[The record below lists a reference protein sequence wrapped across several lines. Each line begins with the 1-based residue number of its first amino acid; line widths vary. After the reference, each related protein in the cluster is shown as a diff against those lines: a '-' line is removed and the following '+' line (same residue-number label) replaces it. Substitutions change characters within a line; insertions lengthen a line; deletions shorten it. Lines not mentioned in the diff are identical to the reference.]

1 MAELLQ
7 ALNDWSIA
15 VALRQPGA
23 AYPLLSA
30 THIFSLGVLVGAITT
45 LDLRLL
51 GLFRG
56 QPLRVLAN
64 PLLRMAV
71 IGLALAVTSGFLLFS
86 VRPVEYAANPAFLI
100 KLVLLAMAAVNI
112 AVLHCLPYW
121 KQAQDRALPHA
132 SIQAAAAISLLLWP
146 ATIVAG
152 RWIGFT

>member
-15 VALRQPGA
+15 AALRQPGV

-30 THIFSLGVLVGAITT
+30 THIFSLGLLVGAITT

-51 GLFRG
+51 GVFRS
-56 QPLRVLAN
+56 QPLTVLAY
-64 PLLRMAV
+64 PLLRMAA
-71 IGLALAVTSGFLLFS
+71 IGLAVAVTSGFLLFS

-100 KLVLLAMAAVNI
+100 KLALLAMAAVNI

-121 KQAQDRALPHA
+121 KRARDGAPLHP
-132 SIQAAAAISLLLWP
+132 SVKAAAVISLLTWP

-152 RWIGFT
+152 RWIGFM